1 MRRLPRPLTILLAG
15 TFLGALGAVVLSAL
29 GGVVAGKGSCSV
41 YFSVDSTASLVGAAM
56 SIGAFGGIVGL
67 FFGFA
72 IAAGGAFWGRRN
84 LMALE
89 IGVIGAVVGA
99 GDGLL
104 GLLGSVSFNSAFDH
118 ERCISAS
125 LMGGFVGASLGVLI
139 GIYLASKALSTRL
152 LLGSFAVVG
161 AITVPIGLLL
171 WKLIGWAP

>member
-15 TFLGALGAVVLSAL
+15 IFLGAL

-41 YFSVDSTASLVGAAM
+41 YFSVGSSASLVGAAM

-89 IGVIGAVVGA
+89 TGVIVAVAVA
-99 GDGLL
+99 GDGPL

-125 LMGGFVGASLGVLI
+125 LMGGFVGASLGVLV
-139 GIYLASKALSTRL
+139 GIYLASKALSPRL

-171 WKLIGWAP
+171 WRLIGWAP